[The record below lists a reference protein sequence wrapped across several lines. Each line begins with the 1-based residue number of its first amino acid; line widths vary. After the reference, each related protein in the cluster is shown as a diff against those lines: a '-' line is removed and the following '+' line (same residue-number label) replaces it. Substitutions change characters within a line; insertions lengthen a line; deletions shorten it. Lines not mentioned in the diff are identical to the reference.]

1 MSDVPDLNDVADL
14 AAKNGHLAVV
24 ATTRGDGTVQASL
37 VNAGISTH
45 PSTGH
50 PVLSFVAVGGGAKLA
65 NIRARKTVTV
75 TFHLGWQWITVE
87 GAADL
92 AGPDDAELGL
102 DSDQLTTLLRTIFT
116 DAGGTHDNWP
126 EYDATMAAE
135 RRTAVLVNPTRIY
148 SNPAR

>member
-1 MSDVPDLNDVADL
+1 MPDLNDVAEL

-45 PSTGH
+45 PGTGK
-50 PVLSFVAVGGGAKLA
+50 PVLSFVAIGGVAKLA
-65 NIRARKTVTV
+65 NIRARNSVTV
-75 TFHLGWQWITVE
+75 TFHHGWQWITVE
-87 GAADL
+87 GTADL
-92 AGPDDAELGL
+92 AGPDDPGLGL
-102 DSDQLTTLLRTIFT
+102 DADQLTTLLRTIFT

-126 EYDATMAAE
+126 EYDATMAAQ
-135 RRTAVLVNPTRIY
+135 RRTAVLINPTRIY